1 MAFLFKSKKNQDRN
15 VQSRDGGPG
24 SSPPVQSPAAR
35 IAREEKH
42 SRSTPTGSLNSFD
55 ESTPS
60 PDAEKYAPRRG
71 QDLPQQMQQPQ
82 PQPQQQQPPPPPLQQ
97 QQQQQQAGSDLP
109 FRNTPPQGANSSLY
123 PWSQRRLTF
132 TASIPSPFPRY
143 GAAVNSVSSKEG
155 DIYIMGGLINSS
167 TVKGDLWIIEAGGNM
182 SCYPLAATSEGPGP
196 RVGHASLLVGNAFIV
211 YGGDTKID
219 ETDILD
225 ETLYLLN
232 TSTRQWSR
240 ALPAGPRPSGRYG
253 HSLNIVG
260 SKIYIFGGQ
269 VEGYFM
275 NDLAAF
281 DLNQLQMPN
290 NRWEVLGENTET
302 GGALQGKVPPARTN
316 HSMVTFNDKMYL
328 FGGTNGFQWFNDV
341 WCYDPAVDKWS
352 QLDCIG
358 YIPVPREGHAAALVD
373 DVMYIFGGRTEEGA
387 DLGDLAAFRITSRRW
402 YTFQNMGP
410 SPSPRSGHS
419 MTSVGK
425 SIVVVGGEPSST
437 PNQVGDLSIVY
448 VLDTTKIRY
457 PNDAQIQSTTQKMQQ
472 RRPSGSDI
480 PGVRQ
485 TPSREGS
492 IGPDA
497 KRVASP
503 NSPTNSSGKGGT
515 GIDMN
520 GPPPVS
526 NGLSKLPRAA
536 GTSTPSGPPPPGQAP
551 RPNMEGNANGRR
563 PRNASIER
571 IEREAAGAGSPGIS
585 SQSQSPVPRE
595 LVKEEMPLVNGRRT
609 PNQQAPRSGSRSEN
623 QIEEK
628 SKSRMSARQAR
639 SQGSVDSST
648 EPTLKTV
655 ANRPSS
661 PPPPTRQ
668 PSNPL
673 SRRTSNRNSQTVVLL
688 KELDIAR
695 NRTAWYASELELA
708 RKAGYVPNPTL
719 SPTLESRAAET
730 FDDDDK
736 RLIESLLAMKQELAN
751 VQASIDKQAILAAK
765 QIAEVERQRDA
776 AVREAVYAKAKIAAQ
791 SGSAASTPQLDGERD
806 VDIGDRSSEL
816 NKKLA
821 SALNTQKELQNNL
834 AKATSD
840 LEAEKRARQLADE
853 TLSATQKRIAEL
865 EAYKQQTSSEL
876 EQLRAELH
884 MVQREAREQSVASA
898 EAIAAMQLLRIEKDE
913 YENKYN
919 EAISNAQEYSD
930 LESLREAVVASADMR
945 AHLERKLDEERAQRE
960 AIESKLTKLKAEHEA
975 HASELETVTQRLRDA
990 EELAER
996 HAAEANAHRQA
1007 LISGLEKVAKD
1018 PSKGN
1023 RADAE
1028 RIVVLQGQVEA
1039 ANNLVKKYREE
1050 ADAASD
1056 KLRSAE
1062 ERIAGLEAYQEQS
1075 SREGVSIRRQL
1086 QSALRE
1092 TQSLQALNSDLKNQL
1107 ANQQLETNAIT
1118 VQHNT
1123 LKDILAERG
1132 ISPTNLARVREM
1144 GSRTS
1149 SPNASR
1155 TNDLERQLAQA
1166 VAAHEETKQMFAAQL
1181 QESEATYRSRIVQL
1195 ENDYQSAVHYVKG
1208 TEKMLKK
1215 MKQELAQV
1223 QSENNRLKNENLE
1236 LEERSSLHDNA
1247 TPADWEA
1254 ERSELEDKIEG
1265 LQEQVKLTS
1274 AQLEQELIELRKK
1287 LDATNQERDSTAK
1300 SRNDVAEQL
1309 TIREKELEQMQQE
1322 NALLEKRVQ
1331 DAEQKVSLL
1340 LDQVENSV
1348 DNYRR
1353 RSRIS
1358 TDQMNIGTPNPN
1370 GLGHTRQESSEAGSS
1385 YGPVGGV
1392 SGVDDKRNSAALN
1405 DLANEL
1411 DMLRSHWEATNKNYR
1426 LSNNFDFEGLGTKK
1440 ESDAVGLSESLAD
1453 WRKRLDAEERATDNI
1468 GAAQG
1473 NHAS

>member
-15 VQSRDGGPG
+15 VQSRDGAPG
-24 SSPPVQSPAAR
+24 SSPPVQSPAGR

-55 ESTPS
+55 ENTPS
-60 PDAEKYAPRRG
+60 PDAEKYAARRG
-71 QDLPQQMQQPQ
+71 QDPSQQMQQPQ
-82 PQPQQQQPPPPPLQQ
+82 QSQPQQQQPPPPQQQ
-97 QQQQQQAGSDLP
+97 QQQQQQASDLP
-109 FRNTPPQGANSSLY
+109 FRNSPSQSANASLY

-167 TVKGDLWIIEAGGNM
+167 TVKGDLWMIEAGGNM

-290 NRWEVLGENTET
+290 NRWEVLSENTET

-341 WCYDPAVDKWS
+341 WCYDPAVNKWS

-358 YIPVPREGHAAALVD
+358 YIPVSREGHAAALVD

-437 PNQVGDLSIVY
+437 TTQVNDLSIVY

-457 PNDAQIQSTTQKMQQ
+457 PNDAQIQSNTQKIQQ

-480 PGVRQ
+480 PGARQ

-492 IGPDA
+492 AGPDP

-503 NSPTNSSGKGGT
+503 NSPTTSTGKGGT

-551 RPNMEGNANGRR
+551 RPNVEGNANGRR
-563 PRNASIER
+563 ARNASIER
-571 IEREAAGAGSPGIS
+571 IEREATGAGSPGIN
-585 SQSQSPVPRE
+585 SQRQSPVPRE
-595 LVKEEMPLVNGRRT
+595 VVKEDTPTANGRRT
-609 PNQQAPRSGSRSEN
+609 PNQQGPRSGSRSEN
-623 QIEEK
+623 QTEDKAK
-628 SKSRMSARQAR
+628 SKMPPRQAR

-668 PSNPL
+668 ASNPL
-673 SRRTSNRNSQTVVLL
+673 SRKGSNRNSQTVVLL
-688 KELDIAR
+688 KELDAAR
-695 NRTAWYASELELA
+695 NRNAWFASELELA
-708 RKAGYVPNPTL
+708 RKAGYTSNATL

-751 VQASIDKQAILAAK
+751 VQSAIDKQAILAAK

-776 AVREAVYAKAKIAAQ
+776 AVPAQ
-791 SGSAASTPQLDGERD
+791 TESAASTPQLDGERD
-806 VDIGDRSSEL
+806 VDGGDPL
-816 NKKLA
+816 NI
-821 SALNTQKELQNNL
+821 QKELQNNI
-834 AKATSD
+834 ARATSD
-840 LEAEKRARQLADE
+840 LEAERRARQLADE

-865 EAYKQQTSSEL
+865 EA
-876 EQLRAELH
+876 AELH
-884 MVQREAREQSVASA
+884 MVQREAREQSVAGA
-898 EAIAAMQLLRIEKDE
+898 EAIAAMQLLRIEKEE

-919 EAISNAQEYSD
+919 EAISNSEEYNET
-930 LESLREAVVASADMR
+930 LESLREAV
-945 AHLERKLDEERAQRE
+945 LDEERAQRE
-960 AIESKLTKLKAEHEA
+960 IVESKLAKLKAEHEA
-975 HASELETVTQRLRDA
+975 HASELEAVTQRLP
-990 EELAER
+990 
-996 HAAEANAHRQA
+996 EANTHRQA
-1007 LISGLEKVAKD
+1007 LISGLEKVTKD
-1018 PSKGN
+1018 PSKAN

-1039 ANNLVKKYREE
+1039 ANNL
-1050 ADAASD
+1050 
-1056 KLRSAE
+1056 LRSAE

-1149 SPNASR
+1149 SPNPSP
-1155 TNDLERQLAQA
+1155 
-1166 VAAHEETKQMFAAQL
+1166 VAAHEETKQTLAAQI
-1181 QESEATYRSRIVQL
+1181 QESETTYP
-1195 ENDYQSAVHYVKG
+1195 VHYVK
-1208 TEKMLKK
+1208 
-1215 MKQELAQV
+1215 ELAQV
-1223 QSENNRLKNENLE
+1223 QSENNRLKSENLE
-1236 LEERSSLHDNA
+1236 LEERSSAQGSA

-1254 ERSELEDKIEG
+1254 ERSELEDKIEN
-1265 LQEQVKLTS
+1265 LQEQVKSTS
-1274 AQLEQELIELRKK
+1274 AQLEQELTELRKK
-1287 LDATNQERDSTAK
+1287 LDATNQEQRLAT
-1300 SRNDVAEQL
+1300 
-1309 TIREKELEQMQQE
+1309 RERELEQMQQE
-1322 NALLEKRVQ
+1322 NSLLEKRVQ

-1358 TDQMNIGTPNPN
+1358 TDQINIGTPNAN
-1370 GLGHTRQESSEAGSS
+1370 GFGHTRQESSEAGST
-1385 YGPVGGV
+1385 YGGITEN
-1392 SGVDDKRNSAALN
+1392 RNLN

-1411 DMLRSHWEATNKNYR
+1411 DQLRSHWEATNKNYR
-1426 LSNNFDFEGLGTKK
+1426 LSTNFDFEGLGSKK
-1440 ESDAVGLSESLAD
+1440 ESDSAGLSESLAD
-1453 WRKRLDAEERATDNI
+1453 WRKRLDAEERASENI
-1468 GAAQG
+1468 GTAKG
-1473 NHAS
+1473 DHAS

>member
-15 VQSRDGGPG
+15 VQSRDGAPG
-24 SSPPVQSPAAR
+24 SSPPVQSPAGR

-55 ESTPS
+55 ENTPS
-60 PDAEKYAPRRG
+60 PDAEKYTARRG
-71 QDLPQQMQQPQ
+71 QDPSQQMQQPQ
-82 PQPQQQQPPPPPLQQ
+82 QSQPQQQQPPPQ
-97 QQQQQQAGSDLP
+97 QQQQQQASDLP
-109 FRNTPPQGANSSLY
+109 FRNSPSQSANASLY

-167 TVKGDLWIIEAGGNM
+167 TVKGDLWMIEAGGNM

-290 NRWEVLGENTET
+290 NRWEVLSENTET

-341 WCYDPAVDKWS
+341 WCYDPAVNKWS

-437 PNQVGDLSIVY
+437 TTQVNDLSIVY

-457 PNDAQIQSTTQKMQQ
+457 PNDAQIQSNTQKIQQ

-480 PGVRQ
+480 PGARQ

-492 IGPDA
+492 AGPDP

-503 NSPTNSSGKGGT
+503 NSPTTSTGKGGT

-551 RPNMEGNANGRR
+551 RPNVEGNANGRR
-563 PRNASIER
+563 ARNASIER
-571 IEREAAGAGSPGIS
+571 IEREAAGAGSPGIN
-585 SQSQSPVPRE
+585 SQRQSPVPRE
-595 LVKEEMPLVNGRRT
+595 VVKEDTPTANGRRT
-609 PNQQAPRSGSRSEN
+609 PNQQGPRSGSRSEN
-623 QIEEK
+623 QTEDKAK
-628 SKSRMSARQAR
+628 SKMPPRQAR

-668 PSNPL
+668 TSNPL
-673 SRRTSNRNSQTVVLL
+673 SRKGSNRNSQTVVLL
-688 KELDIAR
+688 KELDAAR
-695 NRTAWYASELELA
+695 NRNAWFASELELA
-708 RKAGYVPNPTL
+708 RKAGYTSNATL

-751 VQASIDKQAILAAK
+751 VQSAIDKQAILAAK

-776 AVREAVYAKAKIAAQ
+776 AVREAVYARAKLAAQ
-791 SGSAASTPQLDGERD
+791 TESAASTPQLDGERD
-806 VDIGDRSSEL
+806 VDGGDRSLEL

-821 SALNTQKELQNNL
+821 SALNTQKELQNNI
-834 AKATSD
+834 ARATSD
-840 LEAEKRARQLADE
+840 LEAERRARQLADE

-884 MVQREAREQSVASA
+884 MVQREAREQSVAGA
-898 EAIAAMQLLRIEKDE
+898 EAIAAMQLLRIEKEE

-919 EAISNAQEYSD
+919 EAISNSEEYNET

-960 AIESKLTKLKAEHEA
+960 IVESKLAKLKAEHEA
-975 HASELETVTQRLRDA
+975 HASELEAVTQRLRDA

-996 HAAEANAHRQA
+996 NAAEANTHRQA
-1007 LISGLEKVAKD
+1007 LISGLEKVTKD
-1018 PSKGN
+1018 PSKAN

-1149 SPNASR
+1149 SPNPSR

-1166 VAAHEETKQMFAAQL
+1166 VAAHEETKQTLAAQI
-1181 QESEATYRSRIVQL
+1181 QESETTYRNRIVQL
-1195 ENDYQSAVHYVKG
+1195 ESDYQSAVHYVKG

-1223 QSENNRLKNENLE
+1223 QSENSRLKSENLE
-1236 LEERSSLHDNA
+1236 LEERSSAQGSA

-1254 ERSELEDKIEG
+1254 ERSELEDKIEN
-1265 LQEQVKLTS
+1265 LQEQVKSTS
-1274 AQLEQELIELRKK
+1274 AQLEQELAELRKK
-1287 LDATNQERDSTAK
+1287 LDATNQERDSTVK
-1300 SRNDVAEQL
+1300 SRNDVAERL
-1309 TIREKELEQMQQE
+1309 ATRERELEQMQQE
-1322 NALLEKRVQ
+1322 NSLLEKRVQ

-1358 TDQMNIGTPNPN
+1358 TDQINIGTPNAN
-1370 GLGHTRQESSEAGSS
+1370 GFGHTRQESSEAGST
-1385 YGPVGGV
+1385 YGGITEN
-1392 SGVDDKRNSAALN
+1392 RNLN

-1411 DMLRSHWEATNKNYR
+1411 DQLRSHWEATNKNYR
-1426 LSNNFDFEGLGTKK
+1426 LSTNFDFEGLGSKK
-1440 ESDAVGLSESLAD
+1440 ESDSAGLSESLAD
-1453 WRKRLDAEERATDNI
+1453 WRKRLDAEERASENI
-1468 GAAQG
+1468 GTAKG
-1473 NHAS
+1473 DHAS